1 MKNREL
7 AVMHSK
13 LEIYRRGLQAAKA
26 KGDLNK
32 ARQWLESIAALKKE
46 IAHCAAHQQDKE

>member
-32 ARQWLESIAALKKE
+32 ARQWLESIATLKKE
-46 IAHCAAHQQDKE
+46 IAHCAAHQEGKE